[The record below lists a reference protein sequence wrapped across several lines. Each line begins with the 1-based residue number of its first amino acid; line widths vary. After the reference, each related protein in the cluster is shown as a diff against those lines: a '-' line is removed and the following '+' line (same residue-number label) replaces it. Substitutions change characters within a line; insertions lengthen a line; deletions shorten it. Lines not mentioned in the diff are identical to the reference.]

1 MSLALFDLDDTLIN
15 GDSASLW
22 GRYMLELGW
31 VDGDAFVRREQAL
44 MVQYQQGTLSMEEY
58 MSFTLQPLIGRS
70 IGEVARQVDA
80 FIDQIIVPAMREEAC
95 SRIEAHRLNG
105 DRVIVISATGE
116 HLVAPI
122 ARRFGIDETLSIQ
135 LDVCDDAYTGQT
147 RGILTYRE
155 GKVARLLS
163 LLDAGLSILDDAAF
177 YSDSINDLPLLRLVG
192 YPQAVNPD
200 DALLGQAQLAGWPVL
215 RW

>member
-31 VDGDAFVRREQAL
+31 VDGDEFVPRERAL
-44 MVQYQQGTLSMEEY
+44 MVQYQLGTLSMEEY

-70 IGEVARQVDA
+70 TGEVARQVEA
-80 FIDQIIVPAMREEAC
+80 FIDRIIVPAMRDAAC
-95 SRIEAHRLNG
+95 RQIEAHRQKG
-105 DRVIVISATGE
+105 DRLIVISATGE

-135 LDVCDDAYTGQT
+135 LDVCADAYTGDT

-155 GKVARLLS
+155 GKVTRLLS
-163 LLDAGLSILDDAAF
+163 LLETEVSILDEAAF

-192 YPQAVNPD
+192 YPQVVNPD